1 MAVLHSSRV
10 FNTTFAKVP
19 YRGQFQFPGV
29 AGTFVKIN
37 DTQYGAAIAA
47 STSEMRIIRGI
58 VPSYTGK
65 VQWWTGQV
73 LQHRTVESGKLGKTP
88 VILLNPNV
96 VVTEADTH
104 SW

>member
-37 DTQYGAAIAA
+37 DLQYGVAI
-47 STSEMRIIRGI
+47 STSTDENRIIRGI

-73 LQHRTVESGKLGKTP
+73 LQHRTVESGTRGKTK
-88 VILLNPNV
+88 VVLLNPNV
-96 VVTEADTH
+96 VVTEADKRD
-104 SW
+104 W